1 MPHSED
7 EVIEYLREVNDPE
20 LGINLVDLGLIR
32 GVELDERSVTVIY
45 TLTTPACPLNE
56 YIDAEMDEVL
66 KRKMPDIQTVI
77 PILSWEPLWN
87 PSMMSE
93 DAKFALGGSEGA
105 VKLRRQSLHFPDH
118 NVVRHH
124 HKSRK

>member
-1 MPHSED
+1 MAHTED
-7 EVIEYLREVNDPE
+7 EVMEYLREVHDPE

-32 GVELDERSVTVIY
+32 EVEVDERAVTVTY

-66 KRKMPDIQTVI
+66 KRRMPDIQAVI
-77 PILSWEPLWN
+77 PKLTWEPLWN

-93 DAKFALGGSEGA
+93 DAKLELG
-105 VKLRRQSLHFPDH
+105 FF
-118 NVVRHH
+118 
-124 HKSRK
+124 